1 MMPHPNGTAPSRT
14 GKQIPKSFTPSPL
27 QAPRKEIRDM
37 MDTILPI
44 IKEEA
49 DLTVLLHMVG
59 IEVLLRRLVVL
70 ILHLIIR
77 LITTV

>member
-1 MMPHPNGTAPSRT
+1 
-14 GKQIPKSFTPSPL
+14 
-27 QAPRKEIRDM
+27 